1 MVQGNVGLFHKT
13 LQLFSIPKRVPEC
26 LLCTDKV
33 KQISVYKKIKWQSP
47 RKLTVNYNNIFNK
60 QISLIYPFKF
70 KVIKGFARKNYCAFC
85 EVEAENKE
93 NKDLKFKITFWPL
106 L

>member
-1 MVQGNVGLFHKT
+1 MQGNVGLFHKT
-13 LQLFSIPKRVPEC
+13 LELFSIPKRVPKY

-33 KQISVYKKIKWQSP
+33 KQSSVKKKKLNDKCP

-70 KVIKGFARKNYCAFC
+70 KVIKGFARKSYFAFC
-85 EVEAENKE
+85 GVEAEN
-93 NKDLKFKITFWPL
+93 
-106 L
+106 